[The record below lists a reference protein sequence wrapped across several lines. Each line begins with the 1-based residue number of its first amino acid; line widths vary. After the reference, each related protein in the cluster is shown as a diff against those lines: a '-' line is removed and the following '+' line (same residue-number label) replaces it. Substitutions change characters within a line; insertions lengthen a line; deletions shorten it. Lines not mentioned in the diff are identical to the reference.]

1 MARTTSDFLIFIS
14 LFFNSL
20 LPIASPASS
29 NSFVFGGC
37 TQQKYAPDSPYESN
51 INSLL
56 TSLVNSATYSSY
68 NNYTIMGSSPQDV
81 VYGLFQCRGDLSMP
95 DCANCVAQAVSQI
108 GSLCSQTC
116 GGAVQLQDCY
126 VKYDNATFLGVEDK
140 TVIFK
145 KCGPSTGYDTNTMS
159 VRDAVMA
166 DLARPG
172 GLYRVGGSGEVQG
185 FAQCI
190 GDLSLGECQDCLS
203 EAISRLKTD
212 CSTAVYG
219 DMFLTKCYARYSTGG
234 AHVYTNTHN
243 DKSMDEGEKTFA
255 IIIGLF
261 AGVALIIIFLAF
273 IRRVSE
279 GNGYNKEEIKVQVE
293 EGNILHVRAE
303 VGKEE
308 GHGND
313 TVWHLA
319 ERGTGRRSFS
329 REIELSENAKVDQI
343 KALVENGVLTIVV
356 PKDTSPKPSKMKVVI
371 RDGLTDVPLNACNHN
386 GKDRENVGVQIQGET
401 VDFDIGNENDDMDD
415 NNEDS
420 LWMFIVILT

>member
-1 MARTTSDFLIFIS
+1 MYIYPLLNPICFCPQSCREMARTTSDFLIFIS

-20 LPIASPASS
+20 LPIASPSS
-29 NSFVFGGC
+29 ANSFVFGGC

-140 TVIFK
+140 TVVFK

-219 DMFLTKCYARYSTGG
+219 DMFLTKCYARYSTGV

-273 IRRVSE
+273 IRKVSE
-279 GNGYNKEEIKVQVE
+279 GNGK
-293 EGNILHVRAE
+293 
-303 VGKEE
+303 
-308 GHGND
+308 
-313 TVWHLA
+313 
-319 ERGTGRRSFS
+319 
-329 REIELSENAKVDQI
+329 
-343 KALVENGVLTIVV
+343 
-356 PKDTSPKPSKMKVVI
+356 
-371 RDGLTDVPLNACNHN
+371 
-386 GKDRENVGVQIQGET
+386 
-401 VDFDIGNENDDMDD
+401 
-415 NNEDS
+415 
-420 LWMFIVILT
+420 